1 MSLRRRQRQP
11 SPRSP
16 RRDDASD
23 VYVIAQEL
31 LRHNSHRELLKFF
44 TAERHSLD
52 IDEVDTDGCSLLMHA
67 ARSGS
72 PKCVQVL
79 LEFGAR
85 VDHCDAHR
93 NTPLHTAYACKH
105 AQAAALLIR
114 NGASETARN
123 TLGLTP
129 QEVTSADEFKVR
141 LSSIELGIRS
151 GNRFTVVEERC
162 TSLLLEFSKLRV
174 VACCCCCCCL

>member
-1 MSLRRRQRQP
+1 MSLQKKIQRQP

-23 VYVIAQEL
+23 VFVVAQEL
-31 LRHNSHRELLKFF
+31 LRHNSHRELLKFL

-52 IDEVDTDGCSLLMHA
+52 IDEVDHDGLSLLMHA

-93 NTPLHTAYACKH
+93 NTPLHTAYASKH
-105 AQAAALLIR
+105 AQVAALLIR

-123 TLGLTP
+123 AWGATP
-129 QEVTSADEFKVR
+129 QEVVSTDEFKVR
-141 LSSIELGIRS
+141 V
-151 GNRFTVVEERC
+151 NR
-162 TSLLLEFSKLRV
+162 
-174 VACCCCCCCL
+174 